1 MFSPYDVG
9 KFTFKNRI
17 VMADTTRCRSDPFT
31 GVPNDL
37 VKEYYTQRS
46 ESACVIITEP
56 MPINSYFNPWPGSS
70 AVWHK
75 DALPVWRSITDAVRK
90 NNCYIFAQL
99 FHPGRFVLS
108 HLTGGRKPISSS
120 PVKLS
125 GVNFSPDGMKPYEIP
140 EEMTHAQIKEVIEDF
155 VTSFKH
161 AKEAGFDGIE
171 INAGNGLLLDQF
183 MQSGIN
189 KRNDEYGGS
198 VQNRCTF
205 TLQVVDAALEHWD
218 PLEIGLKLSFVGRSL
233 DSYDE
238 NPWETM
244 AYILPELDKRGIL
257 YVNIVESEDYVKE
270 NNGSLQIEN
279 CAKEVR
285 KHWKRTIITNGFRS
299 IEERFRK
306 IEAGEADLVAFTSY
320 FIANPDLADRLKND
334 WPLTDF
340 KKNTICVGGPV
351 GYIDYP
357 KYKETKK
364 IEE

>member
-1 MFSPYDVG
+1 MFSPYKVG
-9 KFTFKNRI
+9 KFTFKNRV
-17 VMADTTRCRSDPFT
+17 VMPGMTRCRSDPKT

-46 ESACVIITEP
+46 VSACLIITEA
-56 MPINSYFNPWPGSS
+56 MPINAYCNPWPGSS

-99 FHPGRFVLS
+99 FHAGRLVHPDLAN
-108 HLTGGRKPISSS
+108 GRKPISSS

-125 GVNFSPDGMKPYEIP
+125 GETFVASGKKPYEIP
-140 EEMTHAQIKEVIEDF
+140 QEMNHAQIKEVIEDF

-171 INAGNGLLLDQF
+171 ISAGTGLLLDQF
-183 MQSGIN
+183 MQSRIN

-198 VQNRCTF
+198 IQNRCRF
-205 TLQVVDAALEHWD
+205 TLQVVDAALKHWD
-218 PLEIGLKLSFVGRSL
+218 PSQIGLKLSFVGRSFE
-233 DSYDE
+233 SYDD

-244 AYILPELDKRGIL
+244 AYLLPELDKRGIL

-285 KHWKRTIITNGFRS
+285 KHWKRTIITNGFRP

-306 IEAGEADLVAFTSY
+306 IEAGEADLATFARY
-320 FIANPDLADRLKND
+320 FISNPDLAERLKND
-334 WPLTDF
+334 WPLAEPNKDTF
-340 KKNTICVGGPV
+340 YAGGAH

-357 KYKETKK
+357 KYQETTKK
-364 IEE
+364 